1 MPAKKKPKRD
11 ACYHKVKRAM
21 PKTSAYRSGHMV
33 RCRKVGAKNY
43 KMAVRKVA
51 KAKKRSDSSDGLK
64 KWFSRYKGKG
74 WVNCKTGGPCG
85 RKSKKSGGSY
95 PACRPTMA
103 QCKSAKGKA
112 ATRKKTSSKRVN
124 WKG

>member
-43 KMAVRKVA
+43 NIGG
-51 KAKKRSDSSDGLK
+51 KKSG
-64 KWFSRYKGKG
+64 
-74 WVNCKTGGPCG
+74 
-85 RKSKKSGGSY
+85 KSKK
-95 PACRPTMA
+95 A
-103 QCKSAKGKA
+103 
-112 ATRKKTSSKRVN
+112 
-124 WKG
+124 